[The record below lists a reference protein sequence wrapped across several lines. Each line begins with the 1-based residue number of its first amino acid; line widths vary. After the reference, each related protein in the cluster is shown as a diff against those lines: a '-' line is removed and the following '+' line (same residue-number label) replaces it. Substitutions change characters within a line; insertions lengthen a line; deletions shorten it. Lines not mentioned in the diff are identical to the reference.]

1 MPSRAVT
8 IEQAAWARCRERN
21 ERARVEH
28 GRLVREA
35 DEWLKAENEAA
46 YQEYRKACGN
56 APHE

>member
-1 MPSRAVT
+1 MNPHSTR
-8 IEQAAWARCRERN
+8 EQAAWLRY
-21 ERARVEH
+21 RARQKRARHEH

-46 YQEYRKACGN
+46 YQECVKACGD